1 MAISGR
7 VAIIA
12 VIGLAFS
19 ALMVCAFMSSGR
31 LDGRLPPRCRFC
43 WQAEGWLAL
52 SHCYCKLVEVKCW
65 RRRQRGVTPN
75 ERHQPARICRF
86 SRWFLAAGALRGW
99 SAQRSAKA
107 LRRRAR
113 LRKTVSMACVR
124 AAKLY
129 ARLSIG
135 HYPSGVIGRWIG
147 WRFDTRDRISDDYCH
162 ETCAACAQV
171 SHEGD
176 PALSTGAKPD
186 YKIGTARVIHDKC
199 LAWKHG
205 EYCMVCDEFCPYKAV
220 RVVKHGGVNCP
231 EVDEALCRGCGAVS
245 VNARLIRGLLWLNAT
260 EQQRKEISHKD
271 AQDAQ
276 GE

>member
-19 ALMVCAFMSSGR
+19 ALMVCAFMSYGR

-86 SRWFLAAGALRGW
+86 SRWFSGRRSATGLERAARRKMLAPAGRGCGRPFQWHVCALR
-99 SAQRSAKA
+99 
-107 LRRRAR
+107 
-113 LRKTVSMACVR
+113 
-124 AAKLY
+124 KLY

-147 WRFDTRDRISDDYCH
+147 WRFDTRDRIS
-162 ETCAACAQV
+162 
-171 SHEGD
+171 G
-176 PALSTGAKPD
+176 
-186 YKIGTARVIHDKC
+186 
-199 LAWKHG
+199 
-205 EYCMVCDEFCPYKAV
+205 
-220 RVVKHGGVNCP
+220 
-231 EVDEALCRGCGAVS
+231 
-245 VNARLIRGLLWLNAT
+245 
-260 EQQRKEISHKD
+260 
-271 AQDAQ
+271 
-276 GE
+276 